1 MPATRT
7 AMINIAPQLPPTAQ
21 TGHVLPGLSTGSL
34 ISIGHLC
41 DNDCTAI
48 FSKYHVHIIKDGSLI
63 IKGPRNKSNG
73 LWTIP
78 IAPTSSPL
86 TNPAN
91 LPPHLACSA
100 INVTSTK
107 SDLAAFLRGTVF
119 SPTLST
125 FLRAIKQGHFTTWPG
140 LTHNLISKFLPK
152 SMATSKG
159 HLRRQQLHIQSTSI
173 PLTTSLDVA
182 PTPEPGN
189 PTTHAAF
196 TTIVDTKE
204 SGRSYSD
211 QTGQSPV
218 ISSKGNKY
226 VFVLYDYDSNAN
238 LASHPTATVAP
249 SVTLGSHPSNSS
261 NPTAMPNDSISST
274 TSAPTPSKPPS
285 PSITST
291 SNVSLLM
298 TTVAT
303 PPNAPSKPGKT
314 TSSPASLHATL
325 PFPSPN
331 GTASFPNATSPS
343 TTYAPLAVNPSFQPT
358 PASLT
363 TSTSTE
369 RHLLSPVL
377 KF

>member
-125 FLRAIKQGHFTTWPG
+125 FLRAIKPG
-140 LTHNLISKFLPK
+140 PSPLGQDLPTISSPSSSLSPWQPAK
-152 SMATSKG
+152 ATYGVNNCTSNQ
-159 HLRRQQLHIQSTSI
+159 HPSLSPPHWTLRL
-173 PLTTSLDVA
+173 LL
-182 PTPEPGN
+182 N
-189 PTTHAAF
+189 
-196 TTIVDTKE
+196 
-204 SGRSYSD
+204 
-211 QTGQSPV
+211 PV
-218 ISSKGNKY
+218 ILQHTPRS
-226 VFVLYDYDSNAN
+226 
-238 LASHPTATVAP
+238 PP
-249 SVTLGSHPSNSS
+249 
-261 NPTAMPNDSISST
+261 SST
-274 TSAPTPSKPPS
+274 PKNPAALIPTRLDNPPS
-285 PSITST
+285 YPAKATNMCSSST
-291 SNVSLLM
+291 IM
-298 TTVAT
+298 T
-303 PPNAPSKPGKT
+303 P
-314 TSSPASLHATL
+314 TL
-325 PFPSPN
+325 IWPH
-331 GTASFPNATSPS
+331 T
-343 TTYAPLAVNPSFQPT
+343 QPQ
-358 PASLT
+358 L
-363 TSTSTE
+363 
-369 RHLLSPVL
+369 
-377 KF
+377 